1 MRRAVITGLG
11 IVSSI
16 GINQEQVTASLKA
29 GKSGITFSEEFAEK
43 VSTLDYRS
51 NYHKNLM
58 RYKNQ

>member
-29 GKSGITFSEEFAEK
+29 GKSGITFSEEFAE
-43 VSTLDYRS
+43 
-51 NYHKNLM
+51 
-58 RYKNQ
+58 